1 MPSSHRH
8 SFCTLSYDS
17 SVRRQGFTEW
27 IVGQAFAFP
36 IHELGHSGPASS
48 PSASPL
54 VSPSTT
60 SLGNTPGVHG
70 GLGEGERCTRTLA
83 PKSPSAQILATGE
96 VRSLREPA
104 GRLWTA
110 GSDAT
115 PGVAYAL
122 RSHGG
127 GVRRST
133 RKSRNTRTFS
143 ERWRAVGYTACKRM
157 GGGL

>member
-54 VSPSTT
+54 ASPSTT
-60 SLGNTPGVHG
+60 SLGNNRRDRGHVA
-70 GLGEGERCTRTLA
+70 GEGWSGGAEEER
-83 PKSPSAQILATGE
+83 
-96 VRSLREPA
+96 
-104 GRLWTA
+104 
-110 GSDAT
+110 
-115 PGVAYAL
+115 
-122 RSHGG
+122 
-127 GVRRST
+127 
-133 RKSRNTRTFS
+133 
-143 ERWRAVGYTACKRM
+143 
-157 GGGL
+157 